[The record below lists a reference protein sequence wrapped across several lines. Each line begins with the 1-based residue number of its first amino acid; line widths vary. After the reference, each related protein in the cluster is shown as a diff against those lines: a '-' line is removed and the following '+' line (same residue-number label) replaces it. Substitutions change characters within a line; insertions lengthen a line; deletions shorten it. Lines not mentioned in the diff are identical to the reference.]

1 MKGLSLG
8 SLTKE
13 RTLIGLLAVA
23 LVLGATPATVEAGLK
38 TRLSE
43 SAQASAQ
50 QSGDRRVEGMVVD
63 QQGLPVTGARIMLAQ
78 RQGSLRKSTLSS
90 TERFRLEGLVPA
102 LYDVRVEAAGFE
114 PQSLTVDLRTDPT
127 AVLDVRLEPA
137 RLTEQVVV
145 TAART
150 EQRLGD
156 VPASV
161 SVLTREEIKASPAV
175 VADDVLRQVPTF
187 SLFRRTSSLSSHPT
201 SQGVSLRG
209 IGPSGTSRTL
219 VLLDDVPFNDPFGG
233 WVYWTRVPL
242 MSVDRIEVVD
252 SATSSLYGNYA
263 MGGVINIVTSQP
275 VRRTVEIKPQYGSR
289 TSPKFDFFAS
299 DRWNKLGVGVEGSVF
314 NTDGYPIVSASEGGP
329 IDNNA
334 TVDYKNV
341 SAKLEYTPTDRISAF
356 FRGGYFSEDRVNG
369 KIGEVND
376 TTWTTASGGVRIRMP
391 DESNLQA
398 RAFVDVSKFHATF
411 LAVTNSTTTRNL
423 VRLATDQHVPTD
435 GVGGMVQ
442 WSKAIGGSNMFSAGT
457 DWRWVDG
464 DSNEDSYGV
473 ATPMVI
479 VPPVTI
485 QPVLTLRR
493 VSGGTQRSIGA
504 FVQDIITPLPKL
516 AVTLNARVDRWRNY
530 DAHNLE
536 TTVAT
541 GLPTANNNPSLPDKD
556 DTVVSP
562 RVAAIYHLTDRVS
575 AWGDLGFGFRAPTL
589 NELYRQFSVGAIVT
603 RPNDQLGPERLVG
616 GEAGITVAP
625 ARNVT
630 VRTTWYD
637 NRAKNAVSNV
647 TIGVNLQQRQNLGRT
662 RIWGIQN
669 DVEYRLGSFWRFSA
683 GYLYN
688 QAKVKENAAI
698 PALVGNFLAQ
708 VPTHRGSVQVAYANP
723 KYVNVAAGVQF
734 LGRQFDEDQNVRA
747 VPAAALAAAGYSAST
762 GPGLPKYAVVDLMA
776 SRAIGPNLEVF
787 AGAQNLFNQEYFVG
801 TLPSTIGTPRLVNG
815 GVRLRFVGR

>member
-1 MKGLSLG
+1 
-8 SLTKE
+8 
-13 RTLIGLLAVA
+13 
-23 LVLGATPATVEAGLK
+23 
-38 TRLSE
+38 
-43 SAQASAQ
+43 
-50 QSGDRRVEGMVVD
+50 MVVD
-63 QQGLPVTGARIMLAQ
+63 QQGLPVTGARIMLTQ
-78 RQGSLRKSTLSS
+78 RQGSLSRSTLSS

-127 AVLDVRLEPA
+127 AVLEVRLEPG
-137 RLTEQVVV
+137 RLTEQVIV

-150 EQRLGD
+150 EQRLAD
-156 VPASV
+156 VAASV
-161 SVLTREEIKASPAV
+161 SVLTNEEIEASPAV
-175 VADDVLRQVPTF
+175 VADDVLRQIPTF

-219 VLLDDVPFNDPFGG
+219 VLIDDVPFNDPFGG

-252 SATSSLYGNYA
+252 GATSSLYGNYA

-275 VRRTVEIKPQYGSR
+275 ARRTVEIKPQYGSR

-314 NTDGYPIVSASEGGP
+314 NTDGYPIVSTSERGP

-341 SAKLEYTPTDRISAF
+341 GGKLEFTPTGRIRAF
-356 FRGGYFSEDRVNG
+356 FRGGYFREDRVNG
-369 KIGEVND
+369 KVGEVND
-376 TTWTTASGGVRIRMP
+376 TRWTTASGGVQIRMP

-398 RAFVDVSKFHATF
+398 RAFVDDQKFHATF
-411 LAVTNSTTTRNL
+411 LAVTNPTTTRNL
-423 VRLATDQHVPTD
+423 VRLSTDQRVPTN

-442 WSKAIGGSNMFSAGT
+442 WSKALGGSNMFSAGT

-464 DSNEDSYGV
+464 DSHDDSHIA
-473 ATPMVI
+473 ATPTVI
-479 VPPVTI
+479 IPPVTI
-485 QPVLTLRR
+485 QARMTLQR
-493 VSGGTQRSIGA
+493 VSGGTQRSVGA
-504 FVQDIITPLPKL
+504 FVQDIFTPVPKL

-541 GLPTANNNPSLPDKD
+541 GLPTANNRPSLPDKD

-589 NELYRQFSVGAIVT
+589 NELYRQFSVGTTVT

-616 GEAGITVAP
+616 GEAGINVAP
-625 ARNVT
+625 ARNLM

-637 NRAKNAVSNV
+637 NRAKNSIGNV
-647 TIGVNLQQRQNLGRT
+647 TIGANLQQRQNLGRT
-662 RIWGIQN
+662 RIWGIQS
-669 DVEYRLGSFWRFSA
+669 DVEYRLGSFWRFSG

-688 QAKVKENAAI
+688 QAKVKENAAN
-698 PALVGNFLAQ
+698 PALVEKFLVQ
-708 VPTHRGSVQVAYANP
+708 VPVHRGSVQVAYSNP
-723 KYVNVAAGVQF
+723 KYINAAAGVQF
-734 LGRQFDEDQNVRA
+734 LGRQFDDDLNVRA

-776 SRAIGPNLEVF
+776 SRAIGSNLEVF
-787 AGAQNLFNQEYFVG
+787 FGVQNAFDQEYFVQ
-801 TLPSTIGTPRLVNG
+801 TNPSTIGTPRLVNG
-815 GVRLRFVGR
+815 GVRVRFVGR